1 MTRRRVRQDDLY
13 EYSDGSNWSDGESS
27 SNEDDDEVF
36 DVEADNNE
44 YEADLSDIDDFDPN
58 DIDVEDAAKL
68 FEGNLYPPEY
78 YVRGIHEFK
87 ESAFDGQDYSAGST
101 VLLDGIE
108 DLWNQYCAFIK
119 YDPQRAFESITLAF
133 LNSFFDWLLSQRTG
147 KDGRKKRGTTKSSS
161 LGTYWKVYRLVYE
174 RATGEKLDAK
184 LNRKMHRVLKLL
196 AKKHRL
202 SDQKRENRCM
212 TIDNLK
218 EQVDTT
224 LRTTK
229 KSFGLGELRILCI
242 LFLLLLAPTGA
253 RPTSVLL
260 RFGDIRV
267 VLARDPNGGPH
278 KILIKFT
285 LEFTKTYLG
294 SKDAKTVT
302 IPEVLFDPSL
312 TLSVQTFLLGMLF
325 RHRAF
330 EAPSLTCPERLTQ
343 LDIHP
348 GEQELPIPL
357 KASMKDVY
365 IFRRA
370 IKTLVGYEI
379 SSNEL
384 ISYGMMAGWIKR
396 CGEIAGMEVPTIP
409 YNLRYNAGNV
419 FDRSNEVSDAT
430 RNLMLDHANSTPFQR
445 HYLGRQ
451 IVGDPYAIIRG
462 LKPQDALVQ
471 ASCSIGHYISKRRP
485 VDLTADQAASI
496 NLHPTIKQ
504 LARHI
509 EELRQRRKRSRGAM
523 DEYKDAVRKLRSEKQ
538 RLKRALKQQIRDE
551 WTDKQAVVDIEAQ
564 LNGLG
569 LVEDSTVEA
578 SNCPM
583 RPAQKRLVDA
593 LTAPVEASIEGQYQ
607 RRDAAINAIVAYCAV
622 VEGPATCRTNS
633 STANSAQQ
641 SVKGDPPISSHLHVA
656 AMSVFITKDEDRPR
670 RCFLCVGEAL
680 CLEPDDPR
688 IDKLVH
694 LFYTSGDLTKH
705 FRRRHLANLREDD
718 MLQCRVCVMPLDHK
732 MHLQNHARR
741 IHGTVS

>member
-1 MTRRRVRQDDLY
+1 MTRHRVRQDDLH

-27 SNEDDDEVF
+27 SSEDSVEVF
-36 DVEADNNE
+36 DVESNNGG
-44 YEADLSDIDDFDPN
+44 YNTGLSDIDSFDPDDIGLD
-58 DIDVEDAAKL
+58 DIDPEDAAKL
-68 FEGNLYPPEY
+68 FEGNLYSPEY
-78 YVRGIHEFK
+78 YVRCIYEFK
-87 ESAFDGQDYSAGST
+87 ESAFDGEDYSAGSK

-119 YDPQRAFESITLAF
+119 RDPQRAFESVTLAF

-184 LNRKMHRVLKLL
+184 LNRKMHSVLKLL
-196 AKKHRL
+196 AKKHNL
-202 SDQKRENRCM
+202 SDHKRENRCM

-229 KSFGLGELRILCI
+229 KSFSLGELRILCI

-260 RFGDIRV
+260 LRFGDIRII
-267 VLARDPNGGPH
+267 LARDPDGGPH
-278 KILIKFT
+278 KIPTKPT
-285 LEFTKTYLG
+285 PEPTKTYLG
-294 SKDAKTVT
+294 TKDAKTVT

-312 TLSVQTFLLGMLF
+312 TLSVQTFLLGILF

-330 EAPSLTCPERLTQ
+330 EAPSLTWPERLTQ

-357 KASMKDVY
+357 KASMKDVH
-365 IFRRA
+365 IFRRT
-370 IKTLVGYEI
+370 IKTLAGYEI
-379 SSNEL
+379 SSNKL
-384 ISYGMMAGWIKR
+384 ISYGMMASWIKR

-409 YNLRYNAGNV
+409 YNLRYNAANGLT
-419 FDRSNEVSDAT
+419 DEVSDAT

-451 IVGDPYAIIRG
+451 IVGDPYGIIRG
-462 LKPQDALVQ
+462 LKPQNALVQ
-471 ASCSIGHYISKRRP
+471 ASCSIGHSMSKRRP
-485 VDLTADQAASI
+485 IDLTTDQAASI
-496 NLHPTIKQ
+496 NLHPTVKQ
-504 LARHI
+504 LARRI
-509 EELRQRRKRSRGAM
+509 EELRQLRNHSRGAM
-523 DEYKDAVRKLRSEKQ
+523 DEYKDAVRKPRSEKQ

-564 LNGLG
+564 LNELG

-583 RPAQKRLVDA
+583 RPAQRRLVDA
-593 LTAPVEASIEGQYQ
+593 LMAQVETSIE
-607 RRDAAINAIVAYCAV
+607 AV
-622 VEGPATCRTNS
+622 R
-633 STANSAQQ
+633 
-641 SVKGDPPISSHLHVA
+641 
-656 AMSVFITKDEDRPR
+656 
-670 RCFLCVGEAL
+670 
-680 CLEPDDPR
+680 
-688 IDKLVH
+688 
-694 LFYTSGDLTKH
+694 
-705 FRRRHLANLREDD
+705 
-718 MLQCRVCVMPLDHK
+718 
-732 MHLQNHARR
+732 
-741 IHGTVS
+741 